1 MTSFTGAQSRGTFL
15 VVDDEP
21 DILDAIARL
30 FRKEYTVL
38 TAQSVEEALK
48 LIATHNVQV
57 VMTDQ
62 RMPKMSGIE
71 FLAELRQEHPEIV
84 RVLFTGYS
92 NISDVIDAIN
102 EGHVYRYISKPW
114 KPVELRLFVAQ
125 DRKS

>member
-1 MTSFTGAQSRGTFL
+1 
-15 VVDDEP
+15 
-21 DILDAIARL
+21 
-30 FRKEYTVL
+30 
-38 TAQSVEEALK
+38 
-48 LIATHNVQV
+48 LIAQNVTEAWELLKQHPVQV

-71 FLAELRQEHPEIV
+71 FLAELRNTHPHIV

-114 KPVELRLFVAQ
+114 KPAELRLFVAQ
-125 DRKS
+125 AFEQYNAQR